1 MEKAKSDSRWS
12 KKPVRVTAFI
22 LCVVFAVAVIFAGGL
37 LEARPFGVS
46 AIMNDTSADSN
57 GKKYGLQVGRD
68 PGSYAV
74 ELDLDHPE
82 QNAGKVL
89 YQKDGARLVVGKVLP
104 VTLSNGTTV
113 YTVQINTVPGYTWN
127 QATLAAFQ
135 IETNDN
141 ELRRRYEESAD
152 VEIEY
157 GGKKYDSKSV
167 GGETDPKNG
176 PITRWRLYDSADTQK
191 ADFSQRCHGKVTFR
205 VSNLLIHTWTRNRG
219 IQFFF

>member
-1 MEKAKSDSRWS
+1 MEDSKRGSLWS
-12 KKPVRVTAFI
+12 KKPVRVAVFI
-22 LCVVFAVAVIFAGGL
+22 LCAVLAVAVIFAGDF
-37 LEARPFGVS
+37 LEVQPFGVS
-46 AIMNDTSADSN
+46 AIMNDTRSDSN

-68 PGSYAV
+68 PNSYAV

-104 VTLSNGTTV
+104 VTLSDGVKV

-127 QATLAAFQ
+127 QATLAAFR

-141 ELRRRYEESAD
+141 GLRRTYEESAD

-157 GGKKYDSKSV
+157 GGKKYNSMRAGDES
-167 GGETDPKNG
+167 DPKNG
-176 PITRWRLYDSADTQK
+176 PITRWRLYDWADTQK
-191 ADFSQRCHGKVTFR
+191 ADFSRRCRGKVTFR
-205 VSNLLIHTWTRNRG
+205 VSNLLVHTWTRNRG